1 VLSEAFKLFTKNISH
16 TFVFSTVL
24 QEQIS
29 DNDTGDC
36 VDGRK
41 VTDVFISYRRSN
53 GSMLAR

>member
-1 VLSEAFKLFTKNISH
+1 MLSEAFKLFTKNISH

-29 DNDTGDC
+29 DNNTGDG

>member
-1 VLSEAFKLFTKNISH
+1 MLSEAFKLFTKNISH

-29 DNDTGDC
+29 DNYTGDG